1 MRPLLFIVCLLS
13 GGPLVAAASLQQNYL
28 GVYLEINDAQG
39 REAQKDY
46 LGALVRYQVAEAVLA
61 KIEVL
66 DPQWETALVS
76 RRLQDCRKKVAALRP
91 LAGRQLADLN
101 NEWTL
106 DEASLQGQREWD
118 ALDRAQ
124 AKVTFLQVMRDNH
137 PELAQAG
144 FDGRIRS
151 AAKAV
156 DDLAGAAL
164 PKPASGDG
172 TVQQKE

>member
-1 MRPLLFIVCLLS
+1 LLFIVCLLS

-46 LGALVRYQVAEAVLA
+46 LGAMVRYQVAEAVLA

-76 RRLQDCRKKVAALRP
+76 RRLQDCQKKVAALRP
-91 LAGRQLADLN
+91 LAGRQLAESN

-106 DEASLQGQREWD
+106 DAEALAGQGGLSD
-118 ALDRAQ
+118 LNRAQ
-124 AKVTFLQVMRDNH
+124 SKLTFMQVMRDNH

-144 FDGRIRS
+144 FDGRIRA

-172 TVQQKE
+172 TLQ